1 MSASRAYDRQMAIA
15 VASPTPNPDAM
26 KFTLDVRLPASI
38 NFGSAQAAA
47 DHPFA
52 CEVFALGGVAAVF
65 GVNDFVTIT
74 RVAGAAWEPI
84 VTGVQAAAAK
94 HL

>member
-1 MSASRAYDRQMAIA
+1 MATASP
-15 VASPTPNPDAM
+15 SPTPNPDAM

-38 NFGSAQAAA
+38 NFADARAAA
-47 DHPFA
+47 GHPFA
-52 CEVFALGGVAAVF
+52 AEVFAVLGVAAVF

-74 RVAGAAWEPI
+74 RMPGAEWEPI
-84 VTGVQAAAAK
+84 TAAVVQAAAT